1 LKVIDLGECE
11 ASFGLLIR
19 EKTNHDNYILMSLE
33 NLKEITDEFQ
43 DLEKKLKTIQCDD
56 K

>member
-1 LKVIDLGECE
+1 MKIIDLGEAE

-19 EKTNHDNYILMSLE
+19 DKNNHDNYILMSLE
-33 NLKEITDEFQ
+33 NLKEITDEFH
-43 DLEKKLKTIQCDD
+43 DLEKKLKTIQGDR